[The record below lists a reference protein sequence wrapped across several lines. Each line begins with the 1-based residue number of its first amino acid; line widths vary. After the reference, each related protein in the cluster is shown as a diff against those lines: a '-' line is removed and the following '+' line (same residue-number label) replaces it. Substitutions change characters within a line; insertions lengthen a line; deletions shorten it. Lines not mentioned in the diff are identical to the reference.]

1 LGMQKIIFTIVIFFV
16 LSQKKCF
23 AQFSKQIDSL
33 CMVCNRNSSDSEKV
47 ITLGTLA
54 NYYNIFY
61 LNNKADSV
69 LEKQLLVAEVSNNSN
84 LVLAALFGDA
94 IENISSSATSES
106 FDKMMQFIQ
115 KGIDY
120 AQANKEYN
128 YLALGYDRM
137 SDLMRVR
144 GEYDK
149 ALNNSLLAM
158 QLFENITS
166 DSVKAET
173 YISLGNSYHAKGEE
187 VFACTNYN
195 SASDI
200 ALKINS
206 VPLQSKIYHCYAEMY
221 KSLGSDELAKDE
233 LIKSRVL
240 NKEKNNGEGLISD
253 YMDLSRLT
261 DEGFYLDEAIR
272 IADSMK
278 LYKYSIIAKRNRFAY
293 TYVIEKDRQKAL
305 DYLENDPDL
314 KQSFL
319 NTGIGRYYQALGN
332 VYFFSNAADSALYY
346 YMLALP
352 EFEKKFDEQ
361 TKSVLY
367 SQIAESYALKNNF
380 SMAIDYYLKALRI
393 SEKINNR
400 TYVLA
405 FADSLSSLYEKQN
418 DFKNAFIFKK
428 QADSTRELLRTYS
441 KEKDIA
447 LMKVDRE
454 KKRHE
459 QELLQQKRKENI
471 HKNIQFMMIT
481 LVLVVV
487 FFLMLF
493 VGSFQVSKMTV
504 KVMGYFF
511 FISLFEFIVL
521 LIDQLF
527 IKDTVNHQ
535 PLKIWLMKIGIIGI
549 LAPCQHFLE
558 RKLIALLASKKLI
571 EVRSGASFKR
581 WWKNLKKPSS
591 GNEELEEDTA
601 LL

>member
-1 LGMQKIIFTIVIFFV
+1 MQKVIFTLLIFFV
-16 LSQKKCF
+16 FSQRNCF

-33 CMVCNRNSSDSEKV
+33 CMVCNRNTSDSQKV
-47 ITLGTLA
+47 ITLGVLA

-61 LNNKADSV
+61 LNDKADSV
-69 LEKQLLVAEVSNNSN
+69 LEKQLLTAEVSNSSN
-84 LVLAALFGDA
+84 LMLTALFGDA
-94 IENISSSATSES
+94 IENVSSSVTSES
-106 FDKMMQFIQ
+106 FDKTAQFIQ

-120 AQANKEYN
+120 AQATKEYN

-137 SDLMRVR
+137 SELMRRR

-149 ALNNSLLAM
+149 ALNNSLLAL
-158 QLFENITS
+158 QLFQNITS

-187 VFACTNYN
+187 VSACTNYN
-195 SASDI
+195 SAFDI
-200 ALKINS
+200 ATKINS
-206 VPLQSKIYHCYAEMY
+206 VPLQSKIYHCFAEMY
-221 KSLGSDELAKDE
+221 KSLGSDDLAKEE

-240 NKEKNNGEGLISD
+240 NKEKGNGEGLISD
-253 YMDLSRLT
+253 YLDLSRLT
-261 DEGFYLDEAIR
+261 DEGFYLDQAIR

-278 LYKYSIIAKRNRFAY
+278 LYKYSIIAKRHKFAY
-293 TYVIEKDRQKAL
+293 TYVVEKDQQKAL
-305 DYLENDPDL
+305 DYLKNDPDL

-319 NTGIGRYYQALGN
+319 NSGVGRYYQALGH
-332 VYFFSNAADSALYY
+332 VYFFSNEPDSALHYY
-346 YMLALP
+346 LLALP

-361 TKSVLY
+361 TKCEIY
-367 SQIAESYALKNNF
+367 SQIAESYALKNDY
-380 SMAIDYYLKALRI
+380 STAIDYYLKALRI

-405 FADSLSSLYEKQN
+405 FSDSLSSLYEKQN

-428 QADSTRELLRTYS
+428 QADSNRELLRTFS

-454 KKRHE
+454 KRQHE
-459 QELLQQKRKENI
+459 LDLMLQQQKENI

-493 VGSFQVSKMTV
+493 VGSFQVSKTTV
-504 KVMGYFF
+504 KIMGYFF

-521 LIDQLF
+521 LIDQFF

-535 PLKIWLMKIGIIGI
+535 PLKIWLIKIGIIGM

-558 RKLIALLASKKLI
+558 RNLIALLASKKLI
-571 EVRSGASFKR
+571 EVRSGVAFKR
-581 WWKNLKKPSS
+581 WWKNLKKSSS
-591 GNEELEEDTA
+591 GKEELEEDTA